1 MMPSG
6 EPMEASMKISSFVF
20 SALVAISAG
29 FSGSAALG
37 HDLDGHAVRITTAA
51 ATPAP
56 VGLQVFC
63 LGNAQYC
70 LSSNASVAEMTP
82 ELMAVLSQVN
92 SSVNRSIRP
101 RVRPT
106 QVWELGARSGDCKD
120 YSLNKRA
127 QLVARGVPAGA
138 LRIAIG
144 YTARGEG
151 HAVLV
156 VRTSA
161 GDLVLDNLTNQ
172 IKPFHQTG
180 HRLIA
185 ISTGDLRRWHM
196 VF

>member
-1 MMPSG
+1 MDLRSFALSASFALFGLSG
-6 EPMEASMKISSFVF
+6 
-20 SALVAISAG
+20 
-29 FSGSAALG
+29 
-37 HDLDGHAVRITTAA
+37 TAA
-51 ATPAP
+51 YSYDSSSPAAQIKTAAPTAAP

-63 LGNAQYC
+63 LGNAHHC
-70 LSSNASVAEMTP
+70 TSSNVSVVEMSQD
-82 ELMAVLSQVN
+82 LMAMLNRVN
-92 SSVNRSIRP
+92 GSVNRSIRP
-101 RVRPT
+101 RVRST

-127 QLVARGVPAGA
+127 QLVALGVPAGA

-185 ISTGDLRRWHM
+185 ISNGDLRKWNTI
-196 VF
+196 V

>member
-1 MMPSG
+1 MDIRSFARGAGLAVLTALLANSASG
-6 EPMEASMKISSFVF
+6 YDLTSP
-20 SALVAISAG
+20 
-29 FSGSAALG
+29 AA
-37 HDLDGHAVRITTAA
+37 RIATAA
-51 ATPAP
+51 PTSAP

-63 LGNAQYC
+63 LGNAHHC
-70 LSSNASVAEMTP
+70 ASSSTNVVEMSQD
-82 ELMAVLSQVN
+82 LMAVLNRVN
-92 SSVNRSIRP
+92 GSVNRSIRP
-101 RVRPT
+101 RARAT

-127 QLVARGVPAGA
+127 QLIAYGVPAGA

-185 ISTGDLRRWHM
+185 ISTGDLRKWNTIA
-196 VF
+196 